1 MDENVQV
8 YCIYV
13 VYTICHMQLDVM
25 CNLSQITKEKISCM
39 CHMQLKLVVNDNC
52 RKQVFKKCLNPPT
65 RSSYFNKL

>member
-25 CNLSQITKEKISCM
+25 CNLSHITKEKNNCI

-52 RKQVFKKCLNPPT
+52 K
-65 RSSYFNKL
+65 NKFLKNV